1 MGASKWRHLDATTS
15 APCASVAPTV
25 WMGASIRVCL
35 YESICSKI
43 VIMKSIKQTVADL
56 FQNESIR
63 SEIKDI
69 LKPFGVIIYNEVYF
83 YLLMILVY
91 CGILFVAV
99 LCGLYYMLG
108 INRQLNMIL
117 EKKEYLDML

>member
-1 MGASKWRHLDATTS
+1 
-15 APCASVAPTV
+15 
-25 WMGASIRVCL
+25 
-35 YESICSKI
+35 
-43 VIMKSIKQTVADL
+43 MKSIKQTVVDL

-91 CGILFVAV
+91 CGILFVST
-99 LCGLYYMLG
+99 LCGLYYMMK
-108 INRQLNMIL
+108 INRQLNLLM

>member
-1 MGASKWRHLDATTS
+1 
-15 APCASVAPTV
+15 
-25 WMGASIRVCL
+25 
-35 YESICSKI
+35 
-43 VIMKSIKQTVADL
+43 MKSIKQTVADL

-108 INRQLNMIL
+108 INRQLNLLM